1 MLIELDGWVSRWI
14 DFGGWLGGTMMLAGE
29 GVEVGLI
36 WVGKGVH
43 MMIDLGGGGGGVR
56 THSDG

>member
-43 MMIDLGGGGGGVR
+43 MMIDLGGGGG
-56 THSDG
+56 